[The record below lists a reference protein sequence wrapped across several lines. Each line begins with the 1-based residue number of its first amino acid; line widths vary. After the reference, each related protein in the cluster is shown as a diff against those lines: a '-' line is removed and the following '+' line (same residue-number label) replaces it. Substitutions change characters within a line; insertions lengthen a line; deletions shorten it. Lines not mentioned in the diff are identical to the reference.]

1 MKEISVNE
9 LRRKMDTGEVFQLI
23 DVRESHE
30 RAYTNIGGDHIPM
43 GRVMQSIDK
52 IERDKPVIFYC
63 RSGSRSAQV
72 VSFLEE
78 QHNFD
83 NLYNLTGGI
92 LAWSTEIDS
101 SIKQY

>member
-1 MKEISVNE
+1 MKEISVQE
-9 LRRKMDTGEVFQLI
+9 LRQKMEAGEDFQLI

-52 IERDKPVIFYC
+52 IERKKTVIIYC
-63 RSGSRSAQV
+63 RSGSRSSQV

-83 NLYNLTGGI
+83 NLFNLRGGI
-92 LAWSTEIDS
+92 LAWSTEIDA